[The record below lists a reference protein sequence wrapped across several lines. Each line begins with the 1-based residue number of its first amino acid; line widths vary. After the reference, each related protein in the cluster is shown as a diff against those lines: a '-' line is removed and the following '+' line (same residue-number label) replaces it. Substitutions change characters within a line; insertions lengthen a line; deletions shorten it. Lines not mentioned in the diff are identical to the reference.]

1 MTRSNQFNMG
11 ESRDKDEQSGR
22 ETGQEAFQR
31 GFHLHSKAG
40 MNLNQKSKGNPG
52 ILPCFIPS

>member
-1 MTRSNQFNMG
+1 MRGRNQFKTG

-31 GFHLHSKAG
+31 RSHLQSKAG

>member
-1 MTRSNQFNMG
+1 MG

-40 MNLNQKSKGNPG
+40 MNLNQKSKGSPG